1 MSYAALPRSM
11 LPFLGGDIRHPV
23 LIVRR
28 YAGECAWLNDENGE
42 EGPRC
47 RSPNVAWIAKY

>member
-1 MSYAALPRSM
+1 M